1 MKKSITFIIIVIMG
15 FGILFAQSNVSNT
28 LKIKNIEEIAREQ
41 NPDLFSPK
49 NLS

>member
-15 FGILFAQSNVSNT
+15 FGILFAQSVSNT

-49 NLS
+49 DECK